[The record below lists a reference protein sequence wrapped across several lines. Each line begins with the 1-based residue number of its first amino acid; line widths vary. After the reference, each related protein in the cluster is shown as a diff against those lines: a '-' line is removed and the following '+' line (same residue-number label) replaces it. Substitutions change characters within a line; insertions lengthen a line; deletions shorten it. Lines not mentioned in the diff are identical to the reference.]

1 MTKDQIALCW
11 VAVLCLVA
19 SAGWCALQR
28 TAAGVRGRRLLRL
41 GDGTE
46 GEGGGG
52 PVARWGAVVAA
63 AALRVRYGPGWL
75 GPELLLFPAGLAAW
89 PATGSP
95 VPLLAAALAFL
106 PLRSWRRRRRVAVQ
120 ARQRAA
126 AVVDLCAGL
135 AGELRSGAT
144 PEQALH
150 LVTARIAAD
159 REALRRLGAEPVA
172 RLAAG
177 RYGGDVPLAFQLL
190 AELPGGSGATAI
202 AACWRVTADGGSGL
216 AAGLD
221 GVAEAL
227 RAEQALAEEIT
238 AELAAP
244 RTTIA
249 VLAALP
255 AAGLLLGA
263 ALGARPLTVL
273 LHTPA
278 GLACL
283 AGGAALEG
291 LGLAWTARIVRAA
304 ARGAL
309 EAPQDPGRAEPA
321 DGVAAAD
328 DEGGWRCGL
337 SRTRARL
344 GRPSGSFRAEV
355 MSA

>member
-1 MTKDQIALCW
+1 MAKDQLLLCW
-11 VAVLCLVA
+11 VMVLCVAA
-19 SAGWCALQR
+19 SAGWYALQR
-28 TAAGVRGRRLLRL
+28 AAAGARRHVLLPAGE
-41 GDGTE
+41 GDGSRRAAAHR
-46 GEGGGG
+46 G
-52 PVARWGAVVAA
+52 PAVVDARWWP
-63 AALRVRYGPGWL
+63 LRRPDWL
-75 GPELLLFPAGLAAW
+75 MPELLLFPAGLAAW
-89 PATGSP
+89 PGVGSP
-95 VPLLAAALAFL
+95 VPLLAAALAYL
-106 PLRSWRRRRRVAVQ
+106 PLRRW
-120 ARQRAA
+120 RQRRSVTAA
-126 AVVDLCAGL
+126 GRHRSAAIVELCAGL

-150 LVTARIAAD
+150 VVTARIAAD
-159 REALRRLGAEPVA
+159 REALHRIGEEPVA

-227 RAEQALAEEIT
+227 RAEQALAEEIA

-255 AAGLLLGA
+255 AAGLLLGV
-263 ALGARPLTVL
+263 ALGARPVAVL

-304 ARGAL
+304 ARGAV
-309 EAPQDPGRAEPA
+309 EAPRSAEREELRAGGAVWAGDGR
-321 DGVAAAD
+321 
-328 DEGGWRCGL
+328 WRCGI
-337 SRTRARL
+337 SRTKARP

-355 MSA
+355 MST

>member
-1 MTKDQIALCW
+1 MAAT
-11 VAVLCLVA
+11 
-19 SAGWCALQR
+19 AGWR
-28 TAAGVRGRRLLRL
+28 
-41 GDGTE
+41 
-46 GEGGGG
+46 
-52 PVARWGAVVAA
+52 ARH
-63 AALRVRYGPGWL
+63 RPEWL
-75 GPELLLFPAGLAAW
+75 GPELLVFPGGLSAW
-89 PATGSP
+89 PVTGSP
-95 VPLLAAALAFL
+95 VPLLVSALAYV
-106 PLRSWRRRRRVAVQ
+106 PLRRWRQRRGVAAQ
-120 ARQRAA
+120 AGQRAA
-126 AVVDLCAGL
+126 AIVDLCAGL

-150 LVTARIAAD
+150 VVTTRIAAD

-227 RAEQALAEEIT
+227 CAEQALAEEIT

-255 AAGLLLGA
+255 VAGLLLGA

-283 AGGAALEG
+283 AGGAVLEG

-309 EAPQDPGRAEPA
+309 ETPQDVERAEPA
-321 DGVAAAD
+321 AGAAAGR
-328 DEGGWRCGL
+328 GGWRCGL
-337 SRTRARL
+337 SRTRARP

>member
-1 MTKDQIALCW
+1 MTKDQLALCW
-11 VAVLCLVA
+11 VAVLFAVA
-19 SAGWCALQR
+19 LAGWCALERAASGARRR
-28 TAAGVRGRRLLRL
+28 TLLPAGDGVGGDGGSGESGGRRW
-41 GDGTE
+41 
-46 GEGGGG
+46 
-52 PVARWGAVVAA
+52 PVAA
-63 AALRVRYGPGWL
+63 GPGWWPL
-75 GPELLLFPAGLAAW
+75 RRPGRPAPELLLVPVGLAAG
-89 PATGSP
+89 ASTGSP
-95 VPLLAAALAFL
+95 VPVLAAALAFL
-106 PLRSWRRRRRVAVQ
+106 PLRRWRQRRRVAAE
-120 ARQRAA
+120 ARRRAA
-126 AVVDLCAGL
+126 AIIDLCAGL
-135 AGELRSGAT
+135 AGELRSGST

-150 LVTARIAAD
+150 VVTTRIAAD
-159 REALRRLGAEPVA
+159 REVLRRIGEEPVA

-227 RAEQALAEEIT
+227 RGEQALAEEIT

-255 AAGLLLGA
+255 VVGLLLGV
-263 ALGARPLTVL
+263 ALGARPVAVL

-309 EAPQDPGRAEPA
+309 EEPA
-321 DGVAAAD
+321 SGEEAAAA
-328 DEGGWRCGL
+328 EVGWRCGI
-337 SRTRARL
+337 SRTKARQA
-344 GRPSGSFRAEV
+344 RPSGSFRAEV
-355 MSA
+355 MST